1 MPVYFSP
8 HIPETVTNVARK
20 ATGFDG
26 RPEVIIS
33 LVPLQDD
40 EVSFLEMAAHVVLPF
55 FSLLLARK
63 ALIKQLAAFN
73 QVIVI
78 DSDKIWVKTIDGQK
92 WYLGLEDAKLVLKSS
107 NDLRPGD
114 EPMGTEDFPTLEI
127 HFLGEDESFPLFVF
141 WPEFLPVENPTL
153 GLIFKY
159 AKLILRYAHGKAHVD
174 FPRVITAFNELKY
187 QNHLIVEV
195 LNQDSTSQSY
205 WLKISDFN
213 KKILMDEFEW
223 QANRLLSE
231 SLIFDGL
238 EEYERNITRVNLVIF
253 GDTEVTARFL
263 NEPKLDLSFTL
274 EK

>member
-26 RPEVIIS
+26 RPEVIVS
-33 LVPLQDD
+33 LVPLQD

-55 FSLLLARK
+55 FPLLLARK
-63 ALIKQLAAFN
+63 ALIKQLGALN

-78 DSDKIWVKTIDGQK
+78 DSDKIWVRTIDGQK
-92 WYLGLEDAKLVLKSS
+92 WHLGLEDAKLVLKSS

-114 EPMGTEDFPTLEI
+114 EPMGTGDFTTLEI
-127 HFLGEDESFPLFVF
+127 HFQGKDESFPLFVF

-159 AKLILRYAHGKAHVD
+159 AKLILRYAHGKAQVD

-205 WLKISDFN
+205 WLRISAFN
-213 KKILMDEFEW
+213 GLSLKEDFEW
-223 QANRLLSE
+223 QAARLLSE
-231 SLIFDGL
+231 SLHFGGL
-238 EEYERNITRVNLVIF
+238 AKHRDLAKLKLLVR
-253 GDTEVTARFL
+253 GGNEATKRFL
-263 NEPKLDLSFTL
+263 NEPKLDLPFAL
-274 EK
+274 GK